1 MNTDSSLYNSLI
13 EMGRPTKRRKILL
26 LGVPS
31 SGKTVVATRFK
42 DNVFIEGYTPTIQE
56 NIKKF
61 YDVMSILNL

>member
-1 MNTDSSLYNSLI
+1 MSTDNSLCNSLT
-13 EMGRPTKRRKILL
+13 EMGRPSKRSKILL

-31 SGKTVVATRFK
+31 SDKTVVATRFK

-61 YDVMSILNL
+61 YDAMSILNL